1 MSLHTTRV
9 FLLTGLSAFLLVTG
23 AAMAADALNT
33 LTVKVD
39 QISGRGSTLIVN
51 VFTASTLATNTP
63 VLTRTVKANSDTVSV
78 TFVGIPAGSY
88 GIHAMLDINQTG
100 KQRRTLIGAAAQPY
114 GYSNFGGRVRK
125 PSFDEI
131 AFSLVSGDNKAVVHL
146 HN

>member
-1 MSLHTTRV
+1 MALQSKRL
-9 FLLTGLSAFLLVTG
+9 FLLSVI
-23 AAMAADALNT
+23 AAVLISTSLAQAADALNT
-33 LTVKVD
+33 LTVRID

-51 VFTASTLATNTP
+51 VFTASTFAANTP
-63 VLTRTVKANSDTVSV
+63 VLTRTIKTGGDTVSV

-88 GIHAMLDINQTG
+88 GVHAMLDVNQTG
-100 KQRRTLIGAAAQPY
+100 KQKHTLIGAAAQPY

-131 AFSLVSGDNKAVVHL
+131 AFSVGSGDNKAVVHL